1 MLKLITRESHSIV
14 IIINTFMRVVVA
26 EIATD
31 TMKCPLTTT
40 LIMWL
45 SINRDKEAVVEE
57 AVITEVNLL
66 VNLLINSSTSNRRI
80 TILSLTID
88 LSKDLHRPS
97 AAK

>member
-26 EIATD
+26 EIGTD
-31 TMKCPLTTT
+31 TMKCP
-40 LIMWL
+40 MWL

-66 VNLLINSSTSNRRI
+66 VNLLINSSTTNSRV